1 MHINPVSNQSFEAKP
16 FRIIADSAIY
26 SHIGT
31 SFVHFKKPSKYVMEY
46 KNPRAKELYEKAKAT
61 RNISEKVALYEQ
73 MGHYELKSLNLS
85 EIIREKFNKFI
96 MDYLF

>member
-1 MHINPVSNQSFEAKP
+1 MRTGSIEKAKP
-16 FRIIADSAIY
+16 FRIIADSITY

-31 SFVHFKKPSKYVMEY
+31 SLVHFKKPSKYVMEY
-46 KNPRAKELYEKAKAT
+46 KNPKAKELYEKAQAT
-61 RNISEKVALYEQ
+61 RDIYEKASLYEQ
-73 MGHYELKSLNLS
+73 MGHYELKTLNLS